1 MKLLVTAGPTR
12 EPIDPVRFISNRSS
26 GKMGYAVAAIALKRG
41 HSVVLISGPVALKPP
56 KGALRINVTTA
67 ADMLIAV
74 RKNIKKCDA
83 LVMAAAVSDFR
94 PATFAAKK
102 LKKTDISPFFA
113 MKPCGLPQGGMAFL
127 ASQGS
132 AKMPRGLSRGASLSL
147 PLKLTPDILKAVASA
162 KGKRIFVGFAAET
175 GRLRPEALRKLRE
188 KNLDLIV
195 ANDVSRP
202 DAGFETDTNRV
213 TLFSA
218 GGECEELPLMTKEK
232 IAGRIIKWIE
242 AKHRRQQ
249 GASFL
254 KSSSATQ

>member
-67 ADMLIAV
+67 ADMLTAV

-94 PATFAAKK
+94 PAIFAAKK
-102 LKKTDISPFFA
+102 LKKNNISPFFA
-113 MKPCGLPQGGMAFL
+113 RKSCGFPQGGSSVTKAAMEDKTAFV

-218 GGECEELPLMTKEK
+218 GGKHVKLPLMTKEK
-232 IAGRIIKWIE
+232 VAGHIIKWIE
-242 AKHRRQQ
+242 RKQAHIP
-249 GASFL
+249 
-254 KSSSATQ
+254 

>member
-1 MKLLVTAGPTR
+1 MFKVSFCKTDIMKILITAGPTR

-26 GKMGYAVAAIALKRG
+26 GKMGYALADIAFKRG

-56 KGALRINVTTA
+56 KGVCCVNVTTA
-67 ADMLIAV
+67 ADMLAAV

-94 PATFAAKK
+94 PAIFAAKK
-102 LKKTDISPFFA
+102 IKKNAI
-113 MKPCGLPQGGMAFL
+113 
-127 ASQGS
+127 
-132 AKMPRGLSRGASLSL
+132 SLSL
-147 PLKLTPDILKAVASA
+147 PLKLNPDILKTVASA

-175 GRLRPEALRKLRE
+175 GRLRPEALRKLRD
-188 KNLDLIV
+188 KNLDLIA

-218 GGECEELPLMTKEK
+218 GGKSETLPLMTKEK
-232 IAGRIIKWIE
+232 AAERITAWIE
-242 AKHRRQQ
+242 QEYARRN
-249 GASFL
+249 L
-254 KSSSATQ
+254 WR